1 MRQRGQN
8 ENQIGIY
15 GQSDQESQENQE
27 NQDIRIRGRQTCPFG
42 TGCGVK
48 NAPVEK
54 TITLVCV
61 EPLPIVLIENH
72 NYTTCNG

>member
-8 ENQIGIY
+8 ENQLGIY
-15 GQSDQESQENQE
+15 GPSDQE
-27 NQDIRIRGRQTCPFG
+27 NQDIRIRGRHYGARSGCSFG

-54 TITLVCV
+54 KIIHVCAGTLPK
-61 EPLPIVLIENH
+61 ELKKYH
-72 NYTTCNG
+72 GYTT

>member
-8 ENQIGIY
+8 ENQLGIY
-15 GQSDQESQENQE
+15 GPSDQE
-27 NQDIRIRGRQTCPFG
+27 NQDIRIRGRNYGARSGCSFG

-54 TITLVCV
+54 TIIYVCAGT
-61 EPLPIVLIENH
+61 PPIVLIENH
-72 NYTTCNG
+72 GYTT